1 MYSALPRTGARM
13 ASENNRTQAL
23 FDKLR
28 RIARPAPSAKPD
40 SVHQLRTTIRR
51 VETLLAAASKAP
63 GRKERKLLKALS
75 RLRRRAGKVRDLDV
89 QIEALGSLRLE
100 STARDRATVMA
111 FLEKARAH
119 REKKLLEVLEDEAEV
134 GLQKRLHAI
143 SLRLQ
148 SESPKPAAGAEKRFV
163 AAALE
168 KFAAVVKQR
177 GTLSEANLHNFRM
190 DCKRVRYLAEM
201 AGETPEAA
209 AVTALL
215 RRIQDAIGVWHD
227 WLTLTATAEEVLS
240 GSGQVPLL
248 SALRAN
254 VRSRYLEAVRITADA
269 KQELLAKHESVPAQ
283 PPVPIAPAVPAMPAL
298 RAATA

>member
-1 MYSALPRTGARM
+1 MYSAVPRKGALM
-13 ASENNRTQAL
+13 ASEDNRAQAL

-28 RIARPAPSAKPD
+28 RLTRPAPSAKPD

-51 VETLLAAASKAP
+51 IETLLTTASDAA
-63 GRKERKLLKALS
+63 GRKQRKLMKALA

-100 STARDRATVMA
+100 SSARDRATVMA
-111 FLEKARAH
+111 FLEKARGR
-119 REKKLLEVLEDEAEV
+119 REKKLLETLEDEADD
-134 GLQKRLHAI
+134 GLQKRLHSI
-143 SLRLQ
+143 SIRLQ
-148 SESPKPAAGAEKRFV
+148 HESAKPATGAEKRLV